1 MDRMPLKQLMKY
13 FVNHPV
19 PPIGAMIPPARQTSA
34 WHLPCHTMTMLVV
47 GLFAAL
53 S

>member
-19 PPIGAMIPPARQTSA
+19 PPIRAMIPPPGRRAP
-34 WHLPCHTMTMLVV
+34 WHLPCHPMTMLLVD
-47 GLFAAL
+47 LFAAL